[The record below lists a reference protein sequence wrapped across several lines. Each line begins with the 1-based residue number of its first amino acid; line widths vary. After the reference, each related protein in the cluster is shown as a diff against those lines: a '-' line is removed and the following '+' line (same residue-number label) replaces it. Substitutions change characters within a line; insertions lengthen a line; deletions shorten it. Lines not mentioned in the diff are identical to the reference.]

1 MNTKRIINKIE
12 TEVIKS
18 KQIINMHKTQG
29 SGLIPGLPIF
39 IDYPEDDNLFQSNSH
54 IDIQSIERPKLIRH
68 NAPYI
73 DYNSISKDTYQYT
86 SLLFDLCNKK
96 NNLPKKPNK

>member
-54 IDIQSIERPKLIRH
+54 IDIQSIERPKLKRH
-68 NAPYI
+68 SGLYKHFDSDNKPYCQ
-73 DYNSISKDTYQYT
+73 DRD
-86 SLLFDLCNKK
+86 SLFGLCNKK